1 MMTELSLYTASQ
13 TRELDRVAIEEFGYS
28 GSALMQRAGERAF
41 VAITQ
46 QYSEAGPIVVLC
58 GPGNNG
64 GDGYVVAD
72 CALRL
77 GFDVTVIR
85 SAVPATK
92 DALEMCSKYLGR
104 GGKIIECDYH
114 SIVSGAVHDSDPLD
128 HSDRVAEG
136 VDREI
141 ARRISEAALVVDGLL
156 GTGLDRAP
164 RGSIAWL
171 IELTNKSSCQV
182 LALDVPSGLNSDNG
196 RAYRPCISAQTA
208 VTYIG
213 RKLGCYTGNGKDRCG
228 NLIFES
234 LELPDVILERVK
246 PRAQI
251 ISPVTL
257 TGRNRDTHK
266 GNFGNVIISG
276 GENGLLGATLL
287 SGKAALRC
295 GSGLVT
301 VLSTERHIDQPA
313 LNCPE
318 LMSAGYRH
326 IGEASQAAQNLLN
339 RCDVIVIGPGL
350 GQSDWS
356 RSMFQFILAQEKP
369 MVVDADGL
377 NLLSDTPF
385 KNPNWVLTPH
395 PGEAARLLGCST
407 AKIQQDR
414 ITAIHRI
421 HEIYGGVCVLKGAG
435 TLVFDGGDTIWLC
448 DRGNSGMST
457 AGMGDVLSGVIGS
470 LLGSG
475 LSLLD
480 ASKTGVWL
488 HSAAGDRVATGMHPP
503 SLIAS
508 DVISILPEMLAQI
521 SD

>member
-1 MMTELSLYTASQ
+1 MITELNLYTAPQ
-13 TRELDRVAIEEFGYS
+13 TRELDRVAIEDFGYS
-28 GSALMQRAGERAF
+28 GSELMQRAGERAF
-41 VAITQ
+41 AAITQ
-46 QYSEAGPIVVLC
+46 RYSEAGSIVVLC

-77 GFDVTVIR
+77 GFDVVVIR
-85 SAVPATK
+85 SAVPVTQ
-92 DALEMCSKYLGR
+92 DALEMCSRYLDR
-104 GGKIIECDYH
+104 GGKIIECNIH
-114 SIVSGAVHDSDPLD
+114 LAEQDSDRPDQLD
-128 HSDRVAEG
+128 EG
-136 VDREI
+136 VERKI
-141 ARRISEAALVVDGLL
+141 AEWLSRAELVVDGLL

-164 RGSIAWL
+164 EGVIAGL
-171 IELTNKSSCQV
+171 IELTNNSSSKV

-196 RAYRPCISAQTA
+196 CAYRPCIRAETT
-208 VTYIG
+208 VTFIG
-213 RKLGCYTGNGKDRCG
+213 KKLGCYTGQGKDYCG
-228 NLIFES
+228 NLVFES
-234 LELPDVILERVK
+234 LELPDAILAKVK
-246 PRAQI
+246 PRARI
-251 ISPVTL
+251 ISPLTL
-257 TGRNRDTHK
+257 PPRNPDTHK
-266 GNFGNVIISG
+266 GDFGNVVIAG
-276 GENGLLGATLL
+276 GDNGLLGATLL

-301 VLSTERHIDQPA
+301 VLSTEQHLDQPA
-313 LNCPE
+313 LTCPE
-318 LMSAGYRH
+318 LMSAGYADT
-326 IGEASQAAQNLLN
+326 IECPELLRGLLD

-350 GQSDWS
+350 GHSTWS
-356 RSMFQFILAQEKP
+356 RSMYLFIMAHEKP

-377 NLLSDTPF
+377 NLLADNPF
-385 KNPNWVLTPH
+385 KNHSRVLTPH

-407 AKIQQDR
+407 AEIQHDR

-435 TLVFDGGDTIWLC
+435 TLVFNGGDTIWLC

-480 ASKTGVWL
+480 AAKTAVWL
-488 HSAAGDRVATGMHPP
+488 HSAGADRIATRMHPP
-503 SLIAS
+503 SLLAS
-508 DVISILPEMLAQI
+508 DVISILPEMLAEI